1 MSQYDVHKGENPRIL
16 LFLWIVLAAS
26 AVLIGGLGW
35 SQLIDIREYKE
46 IEKRQTE
53 RRILTPGPR
62 GDIYDRDGNLL
73 VGNRPHYSAVAYL
86 DDLRSDFRKEY
97 SKIYNAERAR
107 IKEEYENTPEDER
120 PHDPPTPNYNECAWT
135 ARLNVVNRYIDIINR
150 ITGRDDSITESKLIR
165 HFNEKLLLPL
175 PLVEDL
181 SPDQYA
187 RLVEQIPVNSPIQ
200 IHTGTARYYPYKSA
214 AAHLLGYVQNTLPDA
229 SEIPDDGIKT
239 FTFKTKLGKTG
250 LERSFND
257 LLSGKTGMEMW
268 RVDPLGFQDTR
279 LEMIPPEQGEDL
291 ITSIDMDLQLAA
303 ETALGDRTGAAIALD
318 IQSGEVLTLVSHPT
332 YDLNDL
338 SPFIPRTT
346 FEEINERGAWLNRAL
361 QLSYPPGST
370 FKLITSIAGMRN
382 GTIDSHTEHNC
393 QGVHRVGNRV
403 FRCNSRWGHGETDL
417 PAAIEQSCNVFY
429 YAEGLRMGIDVLSA
443 EAKRFGLD
451 QKTGIEVPFETS
463 RLVVPSKEWKREK
476 VGSGWVPGDTAN
488 TAIGQG
494 FLLQTPLQMATVIA
508 SIARGETR
516 TKPTLKAL
524 TREEA
529 MQVNHG
535 GESIGL
541 TPEQTHLLWEGMERV
556 VGPDG
561 TGRLVQI
568 DHFRIGGKTGT
579 ADFRAHGKEVNLAWF
594 FGFAPMDNPQIAV
607 AVMVEGTDES
617 HGYHG
622 GSTAGPVAKD
632 IFLKFIEKYPERAG
646 FPTASE
652 QSDTDILSV
661 SSE

>member
-1 MSQYDVHKGENPRIL
+1 MSQYDVHRGENPRIL
-16 LFLWIVLAAS
+16 FFLWIVIAAG

-35 SQLIDIREYKE
+35 SQLIDISEYQE

-62 GDIYDRDGNLL
+62 GDIYDRNGNLL
-73 VGNRPHYSAVAYL
+73 VGNRPHYSAVVYL
-86 DDLRSDFRKEY
+86 DDLRQDFRQEY
-97 SKIYNAERAR
+97 SKIYKTERAR
-107 IKEEYENTPEDER
+107 IREEYENTPEAER
-120 PHDPPTPNYNECAWT
+120 PYDLPTPNYSRCAWT
-135 ARLNVVNRYIDIINR
+135 ARLAVVNRYIHIINK
-150 ITGRDDSITESKLIR
+150 ITGRNDSISESQLIR
-165 HFNEKLLLPL
+165 HFNEQLLLPL

-181 SPDQYA
+181 KPDHYA

-200 IHTGTARYYPYKSA
+200 IHTGTARYYPYRSA
-214 AAHLLGYVQNTLPDA
+214 AAHLLGYVQNTLPD
-229 SEIPDDGIKT
+229 SSDIPSDGIKT
-239 FTFKTKLGKTG
+239 FTFKTKVGKTG

-257 LLSGKTGMEMW
+257 RLSGTTGMEIW

-279 LEMIPPEQGEDL
+279 LEMIPPKQGDSL
-291 ITSIDMDLQLAA
+291 ITSIDIDLQQAA
-303 ETALGDRTGAAIALD
+303 EIALGERTGAAVALD
-318 IQSGEVLTLVSHPT
+318 IETGEVLALVSHPT

-338 SPFIPRTT
+338 SPFIPSAT
-346 FEEINERGAWLNRAL
+346 FKAINERGAWLNRAV

-382 GTIDSHTEHNC
+382 GNIDASTTLNC
-393 QGVHRVGNRV
+393 QGVHRVGNRI
-403 FRCNSRWGHGETDL
+403 FRCHARWGHGETDL
-417 PAAIEQSCNVFY
+417 PAAIEGSCNVFY
-429 YAEGLRMGIDVLSA
+429 YSKGIEMGIDQISA

-451 QKTGIEVPFETS
+451 QKTGIELPYETS
-463 RLVVPSKEWKREK
+463 RLVVPSKAWKREK
-476 VGSGWVPGDTAN
+476 VDAGWVPGDTAN

-494 FLLQTPLQMATVIA
+494 FLLQTPLQMATAIA

-524 TREEA
+524 SREEA

-541 TPEQTHLLWEGMERV
+541 TPEQTRILWEGMERV
-556 VGPDG
+556 VGAKG
-561 TGRLVQI
+561 TGRLVKI
-568 DHFRIGGKTGT
+568 DGFRIGGKTGT

-594 FGFAPMDNPQIAV
+594 FGFAPIENPQIAV
-607 AVMVEGTDES
+607 AVMVEGTRES
-617 HGYHG
+617 QSYHG

-646 FPTASE
+646 F
-652 QSDTDILSV
+652 
-661 SSE
+661 